1 MKRYNNLF
9 DKIVSLDNLYLA
21 DKKARRNKSS
31 RKDIKEFDQNKEE
44 LLKKLQ
50 QNLINGTYKTSEYNT
65 FIIREPKERL
75 IFRLPYYPD
84 RIVHHAV
91 MNIMEPIWVSI
102 FIKDTYSC
110 IKHRGIHEALHN
122 VKEALKDVDNTTYCL
137 KLDIRKFYPSI
148 DHEVLKSIIR
158 KKIKDQK
165 LLQLLDEIIDS
176 AQGVPIGNYLSQ
188 FFANLYLT
196 YLDHWIKEEKHIK
209 YYFRY
214 ADDIVI
220 LGKDKE
226 ELRQLFKDM
235 KEYIETKLNIKFKD
249 NWQIF
254 KVDSRGINF
263 VGYRVYHTHVLL
275 RKTIKKNFCRKISK
289 LNRRDDLSKSEYKQ
303 KICSYIGWIKY
314 CNGKNLLSKMTKH
327 KELLN
332 TLIQVN
338 VREPNTYNYVL

>member
-9 DKIVSLDNLYLA
+9 DKIVNINNLYLA
-21 DKKARRNKSS
+21 DKKARKNKSN
-31 RKDIKEFDQNKEE
+31 RNDIKQFDQNKEE

-50 QNLINGTYKTSEYNT
+50 QDLINGTYKTSEYNT

-102 FIKDTYSC
+102 FIKNTYSC
-110 IKHRGIHEALHN
+110 IKHRGIHEALQD
-122 VKEALKDVDNTTYCL
+122 VREALKDIDNTTYCL

-158 KKIKDQK
+158 KKIKDQR

-176 AQGVPIGNYLSQ
+176 AEGVPIGNYLSQ
-188 FFANLYLT
+188 FFANVYLT
-196 YLDHWIKEEKHIK
+196 YFDHWIKEQKQVK

-220 LGKDKE
+220 LHNDKE
-226 ELRQLFKDM
+226 YLWKLFEEM
-235 KEYIETKLNIKFKD
+235 KQYIATLKLSFKRSMCRKAARLGKKKHITVED
-249 NWQIF
+249 YKQEMCSHIGWLKHCN
-254 KVDSRGINF
+254 GIN
-263 VGYRVYHTHVLL
+263 LL
-275 RKTIKKNFCRKISK
+275 KKILR
-289 LNRRDDLSKSEYKQ
+289 Y
-303 KICSYIGWIKY
+303 
-314 CNGKNLLSKMTKH
+314 
-327 KELLN
+327 KELLVYARRFSK
-332 TLIQVN
+332 QK
-338 VREPNTYNYVL
+338 P

>member
-21 DKKARRNKSS
+21 DKKARRNKSN

-44 LLKKLQ
+44 SLKKLQ
-50 QNLINGTYKTSEYNT
+50 QDLINGTYKTSEYNT

-158 KKIKDQK
+158 KKIKDWK

-176 AQGVPIGNYLSQ
+176 AEGVPIGNYLSQ

-196 YLDHWIKEEKHIK
+196 YFDHWLKCAGKLLDQVERSTLQQKITNKKCV
-209 YYFRY
+209 
-214 ADDIVI
+214 VI
-220 LGKDKE
+220 QVG
-226 ELRQLFKDM
+226 
-235 KEYIETKLNIKFKD
+235 LNI
-249 NWQIF
+249 
-254 KVDSRGINF
+254 VMVS
-263 VGYRVYHTHVLL
+263 
-275 RKTIKKNFCRKISK
+275 
-289 LNRRDDLSKSEYKQ
+289 
-303 KICSYIGWIKY
+303 
-314 CNGKNLLSKMTKH
+314 
-327 KELLN
+327 
-332 TLIQVN
+332 
-338 VREPNTYNYVL
+338 TY